1 MKLALPFLSCL
12 LASHLE
18 AASSRD
24 DLDASSSINVINDRT
39 NHQRETESRKHI
51 HPNLDDGG
59 ITNSITN
66 DSETFREVITI
77 NPFKV
82 TLKSTDAQTMSEAET
97 NILIESMESILTADI
112 NAFSK
117 LNIVSAI
124 FELDIAAEVD
134 FIPATRMLRNGRYL
148 ADGASTA
155 AYSIVKIAGGGTAD
169 VAVSINDDAPT
180 EEELNDVVLEIWN
193 ANLFKDM
200 LMLEGFEQLNEVIV
214 EPYEP
219 EGKNIAVA
227 TSASL
232 GAMVAAI
239 IAAIIAAAL
248 IAAGAAYY
256 CARKRSLKKASSNDR
271 EVRSNWKKDT
281 KKANAHDDAQDK
293 TNGDVKP
300 NAGSG
305 DVGNNA
311 STA

>member
-169 VAVSINDDAPT
+169 VTVSINDDAPT
-180 EEELNDVVLEIWN
+180 EEELNDAVLEIWN

-200 LMLEGFEQLNEVIV
+200 LMLEGFDQLNEVIV

-219 EGKNIAVA
+219 EGKKRFVA

-239 IAAIIAAAL
+239 IAA
-248 IAAGAAYY
+248 GAAYY
-256 CARKRSLKKASSNDR
+256 YYARKRSK
-271 EVRSNWKKDT
+271 VRSNLRNAEEERSNLRKDT
-281 KKANAHDDAQDK
+281 KKAEEANAHDDAQDK
-293 TNGDVKP
+293 TNGDVKT
-300 NAGSG
+300 NDCSCFIM
-305 DVGNNA
+305 
-311 STA
+311 